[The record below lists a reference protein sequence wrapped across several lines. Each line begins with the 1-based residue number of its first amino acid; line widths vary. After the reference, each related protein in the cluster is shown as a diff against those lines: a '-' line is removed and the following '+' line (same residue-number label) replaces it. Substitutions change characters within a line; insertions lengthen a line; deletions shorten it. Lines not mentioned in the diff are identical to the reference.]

1 MLNWLKAIGEVVLD
15 LMVIIFFLLI
25 AGMVFMLLLF
35 ALVFVIDYFQAEN
48 LLPGVLMTLIGVWF
62 LIWAV
67 DSVIEAHEKYK

>member
-35 ALVFVIDYFQAEN
+35 ALVFVINYFQAEN
-48 LLPGVLMTLIGVWF
+48 LLPGVLMTLIGIWI